1 MNWKDKNVLI
11 TGITGFVGSYLAEEL
26 LNRGAKV
33 YGIVRKRSD
42 SNPSL
47 RLIERGIL
55 NHPNLKL
62 IEGDIT
68 DLYSLLNAIDIS
80 MPDIIFHL
88 ASQSFVPKSFENP
101 LETYKINVIGTTNL
115 LEAVRIKD
123 IDPIIVFA
131 GSSEEYGLVISSEKQ
146 YKKVLEKYGSIFP
159 EPSKIPEL
167 PINENN
173 PLRPMSPYAVSK
185 VAGDFI
191 MRNYYHSYGIK
202 TIVSRA
208 FNHEGAGR
216 GIEFVTSQITYQV
229 AKIKLNQTDKIV
241 IGNVNAFRDWSHV
254 KDIVNGYCLLV
265 ERGKYGEV
273 YNQGSM
279 RTNSV
284 LTYILLSLE
293 QIGIKVNKIESVKNN
308 KIVKDPLEEDNSPMF
323 GVKFYKTKIDR
334 MLLEN
339 EIEFNL
345 EDRGIYVYSEENRK
359 ILIEF
364 DEKRFRP
371 AEVPIL
377 LSDTSKIQ
385 KLGFKVNYSINDII
399 RDQLN
404 YFLNKLISWNNNIVN

>member
-1 MNWKDKNVLI
+1 
-11 TGITGFVGSYLAEEL
+11 
-26 LNRGAKV
+26 
-33 YGIVRKRSD
+33 
-42 SNPSL
+42 
-47 RLIERGIL
+47 
-55 NHPNLKL
+55 
-62 IEGDIT
+62 
-68 DLYSLLNAIDIS
+68 

-101 LETYKINVIGTTNL
+101 LETYKINVIGTINL

-173 PLRPMSPYAVSK
+173 PLRPMSPYAISK

-254 KDIVNGYCLLV
+254 KDIVNGYCLLA
-265 ERGKYGEV
+265 EKGKYGEV

-284 LTYILLSLE
+284 LTYILLGLE
-293 QIGIKVNKIESVKNN
+293 QIGIKVDKIESVKNN

-345 EDRGIYVYSEENRK
+345 EDKGIYVYSEENRK

-385 KLGFKVNYSINDII
+385 KLGFKINYSIKDII

-404 YFLNKLISWNNNIVN
+404 YFLNKLIS